1 MNRKKQIEEAA
12 GAYYRA
18 NEARNRSISSAALKS
33 WKDGARW
40 ADANPASPWRPVTDL
55 PASAGFV
62 LVWCIDED
70 GHEAP
75 MMAAYAEGYFDLLGM
90 MFWTP
95 IAWMPI
101 PAVPGELVKEFIEV

>member
-1 MNRKKQIEEAA
+1 MSHTSEHQE
-12 GAYYRA
+12 
-18 NEARNRSISSAALKS
+18 
-33 WKDGARW
+33 
-40 ADANPASPWRPVTDL
+40 SPWRSVLDP
-55 PASAGFV
+55 PASAQFV
-62 LVWCIDED
+62 LVWCIDDD